1 MTGQVP
7 PGHTV
12 RNDGTHGAASPIL
25 RPRFVGRHPIQRF
38 SLDGGSASAVAVDPY
53 LGRARLRRT
62 CGSSPVSSPG
72 GTKVLLEL
80 QWKPSPNCPTDSRPV
95 TALEQQLQEKLQEE
109 E

>member
-1 MTGQVP
+1 MVQLLASSSRQEEAAPVTGQVP

-53 LGRARLRRT
+53 LGSELSAAELRLIP
-62 CGSSPVSSPG
+62 SLIPG
-72 GTKVLLEL
+72 RDKGAAGAPMEAE
-80 QWKPSPNCPTDSRPV
+80 S
-95 TALEQQLQEKLQEE
+95 QLSN
-109 E
+109 